1 MVWLG
6 TWPKNNSPESVAKAD
21 GFLAKTF
28 KAMEEANWEGISQ
41 VQLHIRTDLTKED
54 PFCPSTRC
62 LRESIELLHSKGIT
76 VQAFTWTEGA
86 NKDVLRKIWSLG
98 FDNFATDDPE
108 VLFELVDELKTA
120 EKQMA
125 TGGA

>member
-1 MVWLG
+1 MRTSGG
-6 TWPKNNSPESVAKAD
+6 TGLSRP
-21 GFLAKTF
+21 
-28 KAMEEANWEGISQ
+28 Q
-41 VQLHIRTDLTKED
+41 
-54 PFCPSTRC
+54 
-62 LRESIELLHSKGIT
+62 
-76 VQAFTWTEGA
+76 
-86 NKDVLRKIWSLG
+86 SLG